1 MLVQQRIHGSRAG
14 INSITNGGG
23 NCVRCQCGVVNNAA
37 LPQCS
42 LYCCNDCRMTGA
54 GQNETE
60 TKNPTKTDKNKTTK
74 TTKAKLKPNRSE
86 VNQSEANEWLNA
98 AIYKMFFN
106 CFASECAEW
115 RYTHMYDC
123 AYSPIGHL
131 CLCVCVCVCK
141 HTLVYMHE
149 RERRIRERFNFIRF
163 QNRQQFPYA
172 TIAFYCC
179 YSCLLFLLLLLLLF
193 LLLLCFAVVIVEVFL
208 WRPSAAA
215 LRWFRPT
222 RRMRNA
228 LSSFSSFFVWAGKWK
243 EWWWGRGERAQFN
256 LLRQP
261 IDFCPLV
268 YCELLS
274 ASLEFTKFFIVNK
287 FCLFSISK

>member
-1 MLVQQRIHGSRAG
+1 MTAG
-14 INSITNGGG
+14 W
-23 NCVRCQCGVVNNAA
+23 QAQA
-37 LPQCS
+37 
-42 LYCCNDCRMTGA
+42 RMKPKPKT
-54 GQNETE
+54 QP
-60 TKNPTKTDKNKTTK
+60 KRTKTKQQQEQQKQK
-74 TTKAKLKPNRSE
+74 PKPNRSE

-131 CLCVCVCVCK
+131 WLCVCVCK
-141 HTLVYMHE
+141 YTLVYMHE

-172 TIAFYCC
+172 TIAFYYC
-179 YSCLLFLLLLLLLF
+179 YSCLHFLLLLLLLF

-228 LSSFSSFFVWAGKWK
+228 LSSFTFFPYELGSGWK
-243 EWWWGRGERAQFN
+243 VERGVRSV
-256 LLRQP
+256 P
-261 IDFCPLV
+261 
-268 YCELLS
+268 
-274 ASLEFTKFFIVNK
+274 SL
-287 FCLFSISK
+287 IS